1 MKSLIIMFSETHVV
15 FTLVFYFAIAT
26 YSSFCPLMPP
36 DKHRYFKAL
45 MFPAVFVGTL
55 FLTSNSIS
63 VFKLIFLAELIYYLG
78 IAALSFIKKSPS
90 IFFIALA
97 SLATALVFKLS
108 GLIDAAALLNVRW
121 FGLASIFAF
130 AINYI
135 IYIRD
140 KAALSFQ
147 RCHFINQLATIFLI
161 FMFSQDGLFFM
172 LGARLVYFVI
182 LFRDLI
188 QVVRNEK
195 QKEENRLALIEQD
208 FEDEVRKQ
216 VKARLFHMERSREKM
231 AEIAKIDKLTG
242 VYNKNTILNAIKDKL
257 QDKRC
262 TTFSLLM
269 FDIDK
274 FKQVNDNLGHIAG
287 DKCIVEV
294 ARIAQDCVRGGDMV
308 GRYGGDEFF
317 VLLDG
322 ADLKTAIVVAE
333 RLRKGVEKTKDPSI
347 TVSIGI
353 SNYPTDASIVKD
365 LIKHA
370 DDGLY
375 IAKNKGRNALGYF
388 AQT

>member
-1 MKSLIIMFSETHVV
+1 
-15 FTLVFYFAIAT
+15 
-26 YSSFCPLMPP
+26 
-36 DKHRYFKAL
+36 
-45 MFPAVFVGTL
+45 
-55 FLTSNSIS
+55 
-63 VFKLIFLAELIYYLG
+63 
-78 IAALSFIKKSPS
+78 
-90 IFFIALA
+90 
-97 SLATALVFKLS
+97 
-108 GLIDAAALLNVRW
+108 
-121 FGLASIFAF
+121 
-130 AINYI
+130 
-135 IYIRD
+135 
-140 KAALSFQ
+140 
-147 RCHFINQLATIFLI
+147 
-161 FMFSQDGLFFM
+161 M
-172 LGARLVYFVI
+172 LGARLVYFVL